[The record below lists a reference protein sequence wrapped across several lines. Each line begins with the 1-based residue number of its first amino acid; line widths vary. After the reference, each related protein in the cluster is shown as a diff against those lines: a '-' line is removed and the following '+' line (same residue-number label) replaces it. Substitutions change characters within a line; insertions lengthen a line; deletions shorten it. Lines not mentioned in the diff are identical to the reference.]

1 MPGRP
6 GRPVA
11 GGQARPA
18 RGVDRGIHAE
28 PVQLAALLE
37 HDVGGPPDEA
47 VGVARADAGKGFML
61 HGAMIIP
68 SVRNDPDEID
78 AAWSPLPWCTSA
90 SAATSRAV

>member
-1 MPGRP
+1 
-6 GRPVA
+6 
-11 GGQARPA
+11 
-18 RGVDRGIHAE
+18 
-28 PVQLAALLE
+28 
-37 HDVGGPPDEA
+37 
-47 VGVARADAGKGFML
+47 ML